1 MGRRA
6 IVLLV
11 ALILAGLA
19 AWAVW
24 NFMQNVRSEAEAG
37 QEQVTVFRAGGNGIA
52 EGTEG
57 SILVSNL
64 GGANAQVV
72 EGTDEVEDT
81 PPDAIQSEEELR
93 EVLSGSVAA
102 GPISA
107 NAIITRSQWTDIDVD
122 VIPLSESIASG
133 NQAITISTSDI
144 QGVNGY
150 VEAGDRINMIIT
162 LDIEFDLIPGLEGAP
177 TLPPDVEPAPDEEAA
192 AEETITVTYTR
203 YVLQGLNVLAVGREV
218 RPDEEADQ
226 TGQVTADDTTTG
238 AEGAEGETAQP
249 AEEQG
254 NATVFTLE
262 VTPDQAERIVYAFEN
277 GSIWLTLV
285 PEDFVEVETDGVTI
299 DNLFGGDLLESIFP
313 EG

>member
-1 MGRRA
+1 
-6 IVLLV
+6 
-11 ALILAGLA
+11 LA

-162 LDIEFDLIPGLEGAP
+162 LEIEFDLIPGLEDTP

-192 AEETITVTYTR
+192 AQETITVTYTR

-238 AEGAEGETAQP
+238 AEGTEGETAQP

-285 PEDFVEVETDGVTI
+285 PEDFVEVDTDGVTI